1 MSPRPELNAGPGLP
15 TALRIRFAQ
24 GERPHRFWVSP
35 WTSDARGSV
44 RYKVLSKQRRDGQLE
59 ALVVSERRDGAR
71 LPLGQ
76 VRIPRDAPSGWV
88 SRWVETLA
96 AELEVQFEPVDLSP
110 VRTAEEWRAWAR
122 RLGWFG
128 AVIA

>member
-1 MSPRPELNAGPGLP
+1 
-15 TALRIRFAQ
+15 
-24 GERPHRFWVSP
+24 
-35 WTSDARGSV
+35 
-44 RYKVLSKQRRDGQLE
+44 VLSKQRRDGQLE
-59 ALVVSERRDGAR
+59 ALVVSERRDGTR

-76 VRIPRDAPSGWV
+76 VRIPGDAPSGWV
-88 SRWVETLA
+88 SRWVDTLA
-96 AELEVQFEPVDLSP
+96 GELEVEFEPVDLSP